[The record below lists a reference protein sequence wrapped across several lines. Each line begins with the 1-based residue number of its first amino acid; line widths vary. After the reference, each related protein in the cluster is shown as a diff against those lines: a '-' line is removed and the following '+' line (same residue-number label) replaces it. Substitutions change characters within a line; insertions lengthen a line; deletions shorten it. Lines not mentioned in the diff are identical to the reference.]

1 MLTLTT
7 ALQGDALPQRQAL
20 YQLGNSL
27 AAGEGGARDGFSH
40 FRYIDQSQVL
50 GYEGGGENIQVVGD
64 SCSQAVF
71 PLYPVVRRCGCGT
84 WSRGRSRWWAG
95 WGACWPWWATDRT
108 PP

>member
-71 PLYPVVRRCGCGT
+71 PLYPGVRRYSCGT
-84 WSRGRSRWWAG
+84 WSRARSRWWAG